1 MEGVKFEKPT
11 EYILKEGFR
20 AKRFESKEG
29 SQDKYIEKGIS
40 FLLVFYYI
48 GCFQIYFKTILRSKN
63 LRFTKL

>member
-1 MEGVKFEKPT
+1 MEGVKFEKPK